1 MSLSFK
7 LIDTELEAFLKPR
20 DSDHKILWLFIYRQQ
35 IGFDIYVDFGFINT
49 ITAPP

>member
-20 DSDHKILWLFIYRQQ
+20 DSDHKILWLSIYRQQ
-35 IGFDIYVDFGFINT
+35 IGFDIYVGNFQSSCRLDG
-49 ITAPP
+49 